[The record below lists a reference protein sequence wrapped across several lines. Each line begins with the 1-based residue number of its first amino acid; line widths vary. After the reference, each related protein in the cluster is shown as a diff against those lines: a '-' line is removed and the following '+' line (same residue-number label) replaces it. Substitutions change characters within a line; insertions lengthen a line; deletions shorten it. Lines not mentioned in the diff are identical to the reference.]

1 MRDVYSLLSA
11 RLRVRLCAGR
21 RKLQKEGHLSVA
33 DKRAHTA
40 GVLTTSR
47 HVTSRH
53 YPACRSC
60 SVRPQQ
66 MHCSRYTSGPNLLPF
81 KCAFTCKCAIKYS
94 FVILIAI
101 IITQCAPLHMIS
113 VSLVQGSAGL
123 LYHAIFPLCSI
134 TVTICTTCLSIK
146 ILAFCFLVTLTISFS
161 PYSMKQVVF
170 VKQTECVYCEVG
182 NKILYK
188 ICGHFKLNSH
198 QLRQRQ
204 RAVSCQ
210 LSVWPVW
217 P

>member
-1 MRDVYSLLSA
+1 
-11 RLRVRLCAGR
+11 
-21 RKLQKEGHLSVA
+21 
-33 DKRAHTA
+33 
-40 GVLTTSR
+40 
-47 HVTSRH
+47 
-53 YPACRSC
+53 
-60 SVRPQQ
+60 